1 MRSRRGIFTLA
12 TLTALLTAGPAGA
25 QTYVVQPTTATIEED
40 WKIVV
45 AHGDAAKDGPQM
57 MTYMSPVGDSSSPY
71 AWFMLNVRDNPNPYT
86 PGGLMIQVWD
96 YADTLIT
103 SNTSGL
109 DTAKLNAANE
119 TITWT
124 QELAWASPN
133 SFGYQIFN
141 GSSTTWGTF
150 GSLQGMSAV
159 NFTGPGSLN
168 GYSPYVS
175 VKNSRVGWMASNVTS
190 MTLLTVRQI
199 DKQGKVLQADT
210 LNLAVNLA
218 PQ

>member
-25 QTYVVQPTTATIEED
+25 QTYVVRPTTVTIEED

-109 DTAKLNAANE
+109 DTAKLNAAN
-119 TITWT
+119 WGFAAPAPL
-124 QELAWASPN
+124 QRN
-133 SFGYQIFN
+133 QFGATLGGPVRKDRTFV
-141 GSSTTWGTF
+141 F
-150 GSLQGMSAV
+150 GSYGGLRQLLSQSFNAAVVPTALERTGDFSQSRIAATRPWCPRRRWARTSTSSPPWAASA
-159 NFTGPGSLN
+159 P
-168 GYSPYVS
+168 
-175 VKNSRVGWMASNVTS
+175 AS
-190 MTLLTVRQI
+190 
-199 DKQGKVLQADT
+199 
-210 LNLAVNLA
+210 
-218 PQ
+218 